1 MSDQTDLQTAL
12 NYKQDLISDLSNIR
26 SGAEAGST
34 AVQPSS
40 LSTVATSGNYNDLID
55 KPTFNYPSDII
66 QDQSSIINTI
76 YGGKSA
82 KFRMIGNGINGNIIG
97 LGLPNLT

>member
-1 MSDQTDLQTAL
+1 MQNAL
-12 NYKQDLISDLSNIR
+12 DYKQDLISDISTIR
-26 SGAEAGST
+26 RGAELGSK
-34 AVQPSS
+34 AVQPNS
-40 LSTVATSGNYNDLID
+40 LSIVATSGNYNDLID

-82 KFRMIGNGINGNIIG
+82 KFMMIGYGMYGNNIG